1 MKYAPGAEPCGL
13 DLILAA
19 DESVEQSIQNG
30 FDTGVLLVIIFS
42 ALVFAS
48 AVGLLA
54 WRIAYA
60 RGKDAYTRFHPRT
73 GAQITIANDWYL
85 LCISLRHKPL
95 ESCRTPEA
103 SPAGTERVIGNVSTD
118 TVIGNIVP
126 ETEPPADAVEA
137 STIKI

>member
-1 MKYAPGAEPCGL
+1 MLLEQSHVVWTL
-13 DLILAA
+13 SLAA

-73 GAQITIANDWYL
+73 
-85 LCISLRHKPL
+85 
-95 ESCRTPEA
+95 PEA
-103 SPAGTERVIGNVSTD
+103 SPAGTERVIGNVGTD